1 MGYSGMT
8 PQRAFSTSNKQ
19 CLIIGAGPCGLR
31 MSIELALLGATVVV
45 VEKRDVF
52 SRNNVLHLWPF
63 TIHDLKALGAKKFYG
78 KFCAGA
84 IDHISIRQLQLML
97 LKVSLVV
104 GVQIHFNV
112 EFLQLL
118 EPPEDQ
124 EIEQLGWRAEVNPRA
139 HPVAEYEF
147 DTIVGADGRRNTL
160 EGFRRKEFRGKLA
173 IAITANF
180 INRHTREEAKVEEIS
195 GVAFIFNQKFFQ
207 DLRAT
212 TGIDLEN
219 IVYYK
224 DDTHYFVMT
233 AKKQSLL
240 EKGAIR
246 QDHSDTEMLLS
257 RNNVNQEALRNY
269 AIEAANFSTN
279 NQLPDLTFA
288 INHYGQPDVAM
299 FDFTCMYAS
308 ENAALVRERH
318 GHRLLV
324 GLVGDS
330 LLEPFWPMGTG
341 CARGFLAVF
350 DLAWSIRC
358 CAQGSSSLEVLAQR
372 ESIYRLL
379 PQTTPENLHK
389 NFNQYSVDP
398 STRYPNASLNALQP
412 SQVKHLLN
420 TGEHVELGK
429 AVETVRFE
437 SGITRQDSLVRSS
450 KLLSWCQRQTEHCP
464 CVCVVDL
471 ASSWKSG
478 LALCAIIHRYRPDLI
493 KFDSLD
499 ESDVAGNNQL
509 AFDVA
514 EREFGISPIMTGKEM
529 AGVPEPDKLS
539 MVMYL
544 TQFYELFKEVLP
556 PEEYNRLMVDD
567 KPALLPTKSPISFL
581 SKLGQTISRK
591 RTPKDKKEKESV
603 GTGKRR
609 RTRQKSLEEI
619 DRQDER
625 QGLGSSD
632 DARPID
638 GPPGHQNKVKAVTNQ
653 LLAKFEENVPSQSG
667 LKRQG
672 SLRKEFPQNVGGSDV
687 CYFCKQ
693 RVYVMERLS
702 AEGKFFH
709 RGCFKCDYCDV
720 TLRLGNFAF
729 DVEEGKFY
737 CKPHFCHRKS
747 GYMQRKRR
755 AGELLLREDQQ
766 AEEEDYD
773 DEEDESEVE
782 TDKLRSTISTGSSPA
797 IFAEEEVFF
806 PEVRV
811 VEEPCMAKRARGT
824 PERIELEDW
833 RPDHSVPQLFEVTE
847 EVLAEH
853 NLSATLDRYDAAV
866 VAIEGSS
873 SDSELFDDEDVIEG
887 NGAEEEN
894 YEDDEEVEVFVGAS
908 SEVRTIS
915 LASRR
920 KLPKR
925 LDGRSSSSSS
935 ELGGLPWKE
944 VVRQHELRRGK
955 TEEEAEREA
964 QRLVDQEARQLVQAQ
979 VDAFEPTEDEEDEEV
994 DEVEEQEEQSDEE
1007 FSEEGEYFP
1016 WATELSIGKW
1026 IQISE
1031 MKNVTKT
1038 TAKRGAVWRQ
1048 NIFAWLQTSTGEG
1061 EDTKERVEDAVTTKQ
1076 DAADLLVV
1084 EDEEGA
1090 ALDPVLQEISAQ
1102 QDDEKERATAH
1113 EPFTYQDILRP
1124 SQGSSRL
1131 HIQSTG
1137 LDMQEESIQTLLSPG
1152 PWEPQRTPTSSP
1164 ASSPN
1169 VQNRHFFNYPT
1180 SPQSPVFWTPMAQKN
1195 TLSPLN
1201 SPESLEHNLP
1211 SSPLAGPL
1219 YLSSPSPA
1227 SDPSKSVPV
1236 FHFLQS
1242 PDTERNL
1249 NQSSLISPSPG
1260 PLSPNSVS
1268 SHTPT
1273 GPGSPVQQQ
1282 TASASPTRSNDQWM
1296 YSDTAKAY
1304 QISPSLKLPPAI
1316 SHGLV
1321 SGLPTVPI
1329 VPPRSY
1335 LPQTSRL
1342 SADLPLAV
1350 KTKDNL
1356 QPESKLK
1363 VADSDVN
1370 NEDLFLKNL
1379 NTIDRFRLEAQA
1391 NWTKAGLCME
1401 DIDKTNRRSHSSSS
1415 VSTPEALQAPSPI
1428 PQSLITFE
1436 DKTPAVVRTRGT
1448 EERSNL
1454 ANSFVSAAKTYNE
1467 EICSKELITST
1478 ISETNFPPKSSI
1490 TSQVNE
1496 FTSRALS
1503 PKEIVLCL
1511 VEEENQKDELHM
1523 QGGVVHPNS
1532 FLLTPPSSPPP
1543 PPPTSE
1549 EPATLPLYRTHP
1561 VIQKTPLVTSPQPP
1575 IPPRRCMLQHGK
1587 SLEESIDDIPFADED
1602 EEDEKVVAN
1611 EISRASEDSFHT
1623 PPTSRV
1629 PRFRKGMAE
1638 WAQSSPFAETA
1649 SPVLSHKEQR
1659 SPEEVAEN
1667 RLWEQE
1673 QNVRSNLLREM
1684 MAQQRVKIK
1693 EKIEAG
1699 SISDASCF
1707 SNPNYH
1713 QEQPLIGEGHFKR
1726 RPGYSYPRKLRNS
1739 PVSQGPGGST
1749 SKGLAGEGSS
1759 ETSQTSIDEISAKP
1773 QRKQSLFSSYRNKN
1787 KAKVQAGATTSCTWS
1802 GEKKATK
1809 IRSPIWNILKNCKD
1823 RQKAPEGE
1831 GANSSRESS
1840 GGTGDSGSEKG
1851 AFVGTNFTSSQRI
1864 PVSPLEDDS
1873 ELSSEE
1879 VLNPSR
1885 IHRTQVFTE
1894 EELNAKLTR
1903 RVQRAARKQA
1913 KQDELK
1919 RLHRAQIIQRQLE
1932 EVEEK
1937 QRTLEQHGV
1946 AVEKAIRGEAGLSK
1960 NDDPQL
1966 MQEWFRLVQ
1975 EKNTLFRY
1983 ESELMIFARELEL
1996 EDRQSRLQ
2004 QELRERMAVDDTGKS
2019 ERELLEEKRILRE
2032 MLEVVEHRD
2041 SLVALLEE
2049 QRLREKEEDRDIEAT
2064 MLSRGYK
2071 INWT

>member
-1 MGYSGMT
+1 MGDVPNDKYNQCSAFFDNFVHATTCKGT
-8 PQRAFSTSNKQ
+8 LRAFHELCDRLGLQPSEFRTFYPKLKAKLNYWRAKSLWSKIDKRAGHKDYKKGKVCSNIK

-31 MSIELALLGATVVV
+31 MSIELALLGAKVVV

-112 EFLQLL
+112 EFLRLL

-124 EIEQLGWRAEVNPRA
+124 ENERLGWRAEVNPRA

-173 IAITANF
+173 IAITAKF
-180 INRHTREEAKVEEIS
+180 INRHSREEAKVEEIS

-207 DLRAT
+207 DLRAK

-233 AKKQSLL
+233 AKKHSLL
-240 EKGAIR
+240 EKGAIL

-257 RNNVNQEALRNY
+257 RNNVDQEALQNY

-279 NQLPDLTFA
+279 DQLPDLTFA

-350 DLAWSIRC
+350 DLAWTVRS
-358 CAQGSSSLEVLAQR
+358 CAQGSSALEVLAQR

-412 SQVKHLLN
+412 RQVLHLLD
-420 TGEHVELGK
+420 TGEHGELGK
-429 AVETVRFE
+429 AVHLETVNFK

-464 CVCVVDL
+464 GVCVVDL

-499 ESDVAGNNQL
+499 ESDVSGNNQL

-529 AGVPEPDKLS
+529 AGVSEPDKLS

-544 TQFYELFKEVLP
+544 TQFYDLFKEVLP
-556 PEEYNRLMVDD
+556 PEEYNRLMADD
-567 KPALLPTKSPISFL
+567 KPTLVPTKSPISFL

-591 RTPKDKKEKESV
+591 RTPKAS
-603 GTGKRR
+603 
-609 RTRQKSLEEI
+609 SLLWQSA
-619 DRQDER
+619 DLQDER
-625 QGLGSSD
+625 QGVRPGD
-632 DARPID
+632 NARPPD
-638 GPPGHQNKVKAVTNQ
+638 GPPGHQNKVKSVTNQ
-653 LLAKFEENVPSQSG
+653 LLAKFEESVPSQSG

-709 RGCFKCDYCDV
+709 RGCFKCDYCGV

-755 AGELLLREDQQ
+755 AGESLPREVSIHSLASLRPHSADTPGT
-766 AEEEDYD
+766 
-773 DEEDESEVE
+773 S
-782 TDKLRSTISTGSSPA
+782 IWPSPRQM
-797 IFAEEEVFF
+797 
-806 PEVRV
+806 PV

-866 VAIEGSS
+866 VAIEAVYHIFN
-873 SDSELFDDEDVIEG
+873 L
-887 NGAEEEN
+887 
-894 YEDDEEVEVFVGAS
+894 
-908 SEVRTIS
+908 
-915 LASRR
+915 
-920 KLPKR
+920 
-925 LDGRSSSSSS
+925 
-935 ELGGLPWKE
+935 
-944 VVRQHELRRGK
+944 QHMLCN
-955 TEEEAEREA
+955 AM
-964 QRLVDQEARQLVQAQ
+964 Q
-979 VDAFEPTEDEEDEEV
+979 VDCDSMSRIGECLTVFMF
-994 DEVEEQEEQSDEE
+994 QES
-1007 FSEEGEYFP
+1007 S
-1016 WATELSIGKW
+1016 
-1026 IQISE
+1026 
-1031 MKNVTKT
+1031 
-1038 TAKRGAVWRQ
+1038 
-1048 NIFAWLQTSTGEG
+1048 QT
-1061 EDTKERVEDAVTTKQ
+1061 
-1076 DAADLLVV
+1076 VV
-1084 EDEEGA
+1084 
-1090 ALDPVLQEISAQ
+1090 
-1102 QDDEKERATAH
+1102 
-1113 EPFTYQDILRP
+1113 
-1124 SQGSSRL
+1124 
-1131 HIQSTG
+1131 
-1137 LDMQEESIQTLLSPG
+1137 SPG

-1180 SPQSPVFWTPMAQKN
+1180 SPQSPVFLTPMAQKN
-1195 TLSPLN
+1195 TSTPLN

-1211 SSPLAGPL
+1211 PSPLSGPL
-1219 YLSSPSPA
+1219 YSSSLSPA
-1227 SDPSKSVPV
+1227 NDPSKSVPG

-1242 PDTERNL
+1242 PDTHRPL

-1260 PLSPNSVS
+1260 PLSPNSLS
-1268 SHTPT
+1268 LHTPT
-1273 GPGSPVQQQ
+1273 GPGSPDQQP
-1282 TASASPTRSNDQWM
+1282 ASASPMRSNNQWM
-1296 YSDTAKAY
+1296 YSDTTKAP
-1304 QISPSLKLPPAI
+1304 QISPSLKIPPAV

-1335 LPQTSRL
+1335 LPRTSRL

-1363 VADSDVN
+1363 VAYPDVN
-1370 NEDLFLKNL
+1370 NEDLFFKNL
-1379 NTIDRFRLEAQA
+1379 NTIDRFVLEAQA
-1391 NWTKAGLCME
+1391 NWTKAGLCTE
-1401 DIDKTNRRSHSSSS
+1401 DINETNRR
-1415 VSTPEALQAPSPI
+1415 
-1428 PQSLITFE
+1428 
-1436 DKTPAVVRTRGT
+1436 
-1448 EERSNL
+1448 
-1454 ANSFVSAAKTYNE
+1454 
-1467 EICSKELITST
+1467 KE
-1478 ISETNFPPKSSI
+1478 
-1490 TSQVNE
+1490 
-1496 FTSRALS
+1496 
-1503 PKEIVLCL
+1503 
-1511 VEEENQKDELHM
+1511 QKDESHI
-1523 QGGVVHPNS
+1523 QGAIGHPNR

-1549 EPATLPLYRTHP
+1549 EPATLPLYKPHP
-1561 VIQKTPLVTSPQPP
+1561 VKRKTPLATSPQPP
-1575 IPPRRCMLQHGK
+1575 IPPRQCMLPHGK

-1602 EEDEKVVAN
+1602 DEDEEAAAH

-1629 PRFRKGMAE
+1629 PRFHKGMAE
-1638 WAQSSPFAETA
+1638 WARGTPFAETA

-1673 QNVRSNLLREM
+1673 QNVQSSLLREM
-1684 MAQQRVKIK
+1684 MARQREKIK

-1699 SISDASCF
+1699 SIGDASCF

-1713 QEQPLIGEGHFKR
+1713 QEQPLIGEGNFKR
-1726 RPGYSYPRKLRNS
+1726 RPGCRYPSKLRKS
-1739 PVSQGPGGST
+1739 TVSQGPGGST
-1749 SKGLAGEGSS
+1749 RKGFAGEGSS
-1759 ETSQTSIDEISAKP
+1759 ETSQTSTEEMPTKS
-1773 QRKQSLFSSYRNKN
+1773 QRKHSLFSSHKNKN
-1787 KAKVQAGATTSCTWS
+1787 KDKVQVNTWS
-1802 GEKKATK
+1802 GVPGVSGVGQKSTWSGAKKTTK

-1823 RQKAPEGE
+1823 RQKAPEVE
-1831 GANSSRESS
+1831 EANSSRASS
-1840 GGTGDSGSEKG
+1840 GGTGDSGSEKA
-1851 AFVGTNFTSSQRI
+1851 AFVGRN
-1864 PVSPLEDDS
+1864 
-1873 ELSSEE
+1873 LSK
-1879 VLNPSR
+1879 SR
-1885 IHRTQVFTE
+1885 DMFCFYASLFYVQKVFTE

-1937 QRTLEQHGV
+1937 QKTLEQHGV
-1946 AVEKAIRGEAGLSK
+1946 AVEKAIRGEAGMCFK

-1975 EKNTLFRY
+1975 EKNTLP
-1983 ESELMIFARELEL
+1983 ARELEL

-2004 QELRERMAVDDTGKS
+2004 QELRERMALDDTGKS
-2019 ERELLEEKRILRE
+2019 ESELAEEKRILNE

-2041 SLVALLEE
+2041 ALVALLEE

-2071 INWT
+2071 MNWT